1 MKNKKI
7 LILQTGQSIK
17 QARDK
22 YGDFDKLF
30 IKGMGV
36 DKSQTKTIH
45 VYDDLVF
52 PNPRELAGILITGSP
67 AMVTE
72 GNEWCIKT
80 QQWIKQFIDSNIPI
94 LGVCYGHQ
102 LLAKV
107 LGGTVEW
114 NPNGREI
121 GQVDMVLTSS
131 SQDDLLLS
139 SLIKGSTQS
148 IKVQATHQQAVTS
161 LPKNVTIL
169 GTTNL
174 DSHHC
179 FCYKNHI
186 WGMQFHPEFTPEIIK
201 DYIRLRYDDIKQ
213 EGLNPDQLIVEVEE
227 INNGPTLLQ
236 RFAKICFQ
244 RESYKKLKS

>member
-22 YGDFDKLF
+22 YGDFDELF
-30 IKGMGV
+30 IKGLGV

-52 PNPRELAGILITGSP
+52 PNPEKLAGILITGSP

-72 GNEWCIKT
+72 GNKWCIKT
-80 QQWIKQFIDSNIPI
+80 QQWLKQFIDTDLPI

-102 LLAKV
+102 LLAKI
-107 LGGTVEW
+107 LGGTVDW

-121 GQVDMVLTSS
+121 GQVEMVITTS
-131 SQDDLLLS
+131 SQDDSLLA
-139 SLIKGSTQS
+139 SLVKDSTQS
-148 IKVQATHQQAVTS
+148 IKVQATHQQAVTF
-161 LPKNVTIL
+161 LPNDVTIL
-169 GTTNL
+169 GRTQL
-174 DSHHC
+174 DSYHC

-201 DYIRLRYDDIKQ
+201 DYIRLRSDDIK
-213 EGLNPDQLIVEVEE
+213 EEELNPDQLIAEVED